1 MRFIILRVL
10 ATASLT
16 ACASATPPSI
26 SAADITSAEAEEAR
40 ISALPVATVEQLPST
55 QASYTGKLGG
65 DVTIDGDAGY
75 AILGD
80 VTAEVDFAGAAA
92 ITGTV
97 DNINLI
103 EDGTPTQL
111 LGGELAISGTTSTT
125 TFTATASGELD
136 AVGEDLPFR
145 GSADVALS
153 LGGDV
158 RADTTATG
166 TTTALIGTWSGGTTS
181 GDFEVQG
188 SGEFF
193 ATSD

>member
-26 SAADITSAEAEEAR
+26 SAADITSAEA
-40 ISALPVATVEQLPST
+40 
-55 QASYTGKLGG
+55 
-65 DVTIDGDAGY
+65 
-75 AILGD
+75 
-80 VTAEVDFAGAAA
+80 
-92 ITGTV
+92 
-97 DNINLI
+97 